1 MTLTLNKSGATAWFE
16 RSDIRICSVNTD
28 FSKCAAKY
36 TTPGPSLEKSEAAI
50 QQEEKLVQEEVER
63 CNAE

>member
-1 MTLTLNKSGATAWFE
+1 MVE

-28 FSKCAAKY
+28 FSKCATKY